1 MDKLL
6 LTPVEAASALSISR
20 SKFYEL
26 LAAGRVQ
33 SVRIDRCRRI
43 PRAALDDFVRRLRS
57 GEISCDRERPDA
69 A

>member
-26 LAAGRVQ
+26 LTAGRVQ
-33 SVRIDRCRRI
+33 SVRIDGCRRI
-43 PRAALDDFVRRLRS
+43 PVAALLAYVDDLNSVTEPA
-57 GEISCDRERPDA
+57 GTCHA

>member
-26 LAAGRVQ
+26 LAAGRVR
-33 SVRIDRCRRI
+33 SVRIDGCRRI
-43 PRAALDDFVRRLRS
+43 PVAALRAYVDDLNS
-57 GEISCDRERPDA
+57 ATESDGTLHA

>member
-6 LTPVEAASALSISR
+6 LTPVEAAAALSISR

-26 LAAGRVQ
+26 LAAGRVG
-33 SVRIDRCRRI
+33 SVRIGGCRRI
-43 PRAALDDFVRRLRS
+43 PVAALQAYVDDLKTSPGRI
-57 GEISCDRERPDA
+57 ETAHA

>member
-6 LTPVEAASALSISR
+6 LTPVEAATVLSISR

-33 SVRIDRCRRI
+33 SVKIDGCRRI
-43 PRAALDDFVRRLRS
+43 PVAALRAYVDDLNS
-57 GEISCDRERPDA
+57 SLEPGGTLHA